1 MAVSRQVAITHEDW
15 LNLCDPEPPWFTLP
29 VMKRAFPEGLHPVS
43 SATRAEHKVRW
54 DEVCDSDDRTEYVDW
69 LLRNVLGW
77 VGHYRTGDD
86 LPEDLAAGVA
96 EQGVTVAPT
105 GAYVPPAPAPVHP

>member
-29 VMKRAFPEGLHPVS
+29 VMKQAFPEGLHPVS
-43 SATRAEHKVRW
+43 SAIRAEQKVRW
-54 DEVCDSDDRTEYVDW
+54 DEVYDTDDRTEYVGW

-86 LPEDLAAGVA
+86 LPDDLA
-96 EQGVTVAPT
+96 
-105 GAYVPPAPAPVHP
+105 